1 MEVKTQNM
9 NRKFISNSN
18 YVLRKLLNS
27 EDCLEI
33 LKDFIES
40 ILDLSIKEIQLN
52 PYLIE
57 KNKYLPKEENFGIA
71 DVRIKTKENEEINI
85 GIQFIDGIYIQ
96 TKMLMYYAQ
105 IHLNQLEYG
114 NKREFAKTITIN
126 ILDFKYF
133 SSQEYKKIIRIK
145 SNEIDIKLE
154 ELEIVVIELPK
165 FNIKNEENIT
175 KKEEWISYLKG
186 CNNKTLEKI
195 KQQHLA
201 DNTPV
206 IALTADAIVGARD
219 NYIKEGFSDYLSKPV
234 MYDALEAVIREN
246 LDGKKILNETQISQ
260 LEKNKSQ
267 AKKTIILAIS
277 ESPEELRD
285 IKALVGDQY
294 KGVYVKDIASAEKYL
309 AKQ

>member
-1 MEVKTQNM
+1 M

-195 KQQHLA
+195 K
-201 DNTPV
+201 NNNNN
-206 IALTADAIVGARD
+206 I
-219 NYIKEGFSDYLSKPV
+219 
-234 MYDALEAVIREN
+234 
-246 LDGKKILNETQISQ
+246 KILD
-260 LEKNKSQ
+260 
-267 AKKTIILAIS
+267 
-277 ESPEELRD
+277 EL
-285 IKALVGDQY
+285 
-294 KGVYVKDIASAEKYL
+294 AEKYWIEE
-309 AKQ
+309 KM